1 MLSFKTDEKQSR
13 KNLKIDKD
21 GVAAL
26 RARHRQMN
34 PGQMNL
40 TQQLLMRHSQMN
52 PMQMNPMRGGG
63 NLSAP
68 WGAQLAAG
76 IVGQSLNQ
84 QNTQMRNPFYGP
96 ALGLMSSQ
104 GQQNTQMENPF
115 FGPFLTSSQ
124 GQMMGLSTKKG
135 GGFTYNPWNLQIN
148 PEEQAK
154 RKSA

>member
-1 MLSFKTDEKQSR
+1 MSRDEKQT
-13 KNLKIDKD
+13 KKPANNNNLNIGRI

-26 RARHRQMN
+26 PAMHNGRHIR
-34 PGQMNL
+34 
-40 TQQLLMRHSQMN
+40 SIES
-52 PMQMNPMRGGG
+52 
-63 NLSAP
+63 SAP
-68 WGAQLAAG
+68 PAMPWGMPP
-76 IVGQSLNQ
+76 SLHS
-84 QNTQMRNPFYGP
+84 TLGPELKPQMRNPFYGP

-135 GGFTYNPWNLQIN
+135 GGFTYNPWNLQID
-148 PEEQAK
+148 PEGQDK

>member
-1 MLSFKTDEKQSR
+1 MARDEEQTKKSANNNNNDR
-13 KNLKIDKD
+13 LKIGKK
-21 GVAAL
+21 AAVGL
-26 RARHRQMN
+26 IARQMM
-34 PGQMNL
+34 GMD
-40 TQQLLMRHSQMN
+40 
-52 PMQMNPMRGGG
+52 PMRGGG
-63 NLSAP
+63 NLSTP

-76 IVGQSLNQ
+76 MVGQSLNQ